1 MNEYTPPTIIDVKA
15 ITVIGRRWF
24 DKINGNTYFSADI
37 LVNNQLV
44 HSIKYQYGYGDF
56 YMQAAGEWLAKYG
69 YTHPEKYEFGGI
81 TPLWRYCEDNNIS
94 LYKTVTDV
102 MRKKDL

>member
-1 MNEYTPPTIIDVKA
+1 MTEYTPPTIIEVKA

-37 LVNNQLV
+37 LVNNTLV
-44 HSIKYQYGYGDF
+44 HSIHYQYGYDDF

-69 YTHPEKYEFGGI
+69 YTSPEKYTFGGI
-81 TPLWRYCEDNNIS
+81 QPLWSYCRDKGIS
-94 LYKTVTDV
+94 LFNTVTDV

>member
-1 MNEYTPPTIIDVKA
+1 MTEYTPPLIIEVKA

-37 LVNNQLV
+37 LVNNVLV
-44 HSIKYQYGYGDF
+44 HSIHYQYGYDDF
-56 YMQAAGEWLAKYG
+56 YMQAAGEWLSKNG
-69 YTHPEKYEFGGI
+69 YTHPEHYEFGGI
-81 TPLWRYCEDNNIS
+81 TPLWSYCRDNDITLFN
-94 LYKTVTDV
+94 TVTDV

>member
-1 MNEYTPPTIIDVKA
+1 MNENTPTTSEIKA

-37 LVNNQLV
+37 LVNNTLV
-44 HSIKYQYGYGDF
+44 HSIHYQYGYDDF

-69 YTHPEKYEFGGI
+69 YTHPEHYPSGGI
-81 TPLWRYCEDNNIS
+81 TPLWSYCNDKGIS
-94 LYKTVTDV
+94 YYYTVTDV
-102 MRKKDL
+102 MRKRDL